1 MEDAQKVFDQISE
14 RDVFSWTS
22 LLCGYAKHGEMG
34 RACEIFD
41 QMLVRNNV
49 SWTGVISGFVGVGR
63 YVEALCYFRDM
74 LCDDKDHK
82 VQANEAILVCVLS
95 ACAHL
100 GALDQ
105 GHWIHMYI
113 GLSIHGLGKDAL
125 RVFNQMLAENVK
137 PNELTSLGV
146 LNACSRSGLVEEGS
160 SIFNDMESLWG
171 VVPKIEHYG
180 CYIDL
185 LGHAGHL
192 EKAFQI
198 VRTMPMEPDI
208 FIWRSLLNGCRIH
221 HDANLA
227 QCIISHVRKMNYC
240 ICNGG
245 EVLLSNLYA
254 SLGSWEGVA
263 EVRKLMGERRN
274 RSDPGRSWIE
284 VDGVV
289 HEFQVADWLHP
300 QIEEIREKLKEIMNR
315 VSFGGYIAN
324 TMHVSFDLNEEE
336 KEQAVAWHSEKLAV
350 AFALMSTLL
359 GTSIRII
366 KNLRTCEDCHMAL
379 KAIFKVYGWEIIV
392 RDRSRFHTFKG
403 GDCSCKDYWKLSA
416 VYVLFFNGK
425 CSFCGVP
432 GTSIHEWSIYANNR
446 PLDLQ
451 LLLQEE
457 NQEAVGSRSSI
468 EMAAAVEMV
477 AVTELY
483 RNLSHQCLP
492 RSFLMEL
499 SLLRIVLSSKYAS
512 KPATNA
518 PDENGTLT
526 ISLNCQVRKS
536 VKKFYR
542 IPNLFLDLWMIMF
555 SAYPSS
561 TCVNLAVSLD
571 RGILLEVLGYRK
583 AQKDREPQYELC
595 SEAVE
600 IAELKET

>member
-1 MEDAQKVFDQISE
+1 MIRAYSKLYDCQEPISLFRQMLALDRTLLVFPDDYTFTFVITSCSHRTYLVCGEIVHGLVMKNGFESNLYVGNAVINMYCIYKKMEDAQKVFDQMSD

-41 QMLVRNNV
+41 QMPVRNNV

-74 LCDDKDHK
+74 LCDDK

-113 GLSIHGLGKDAL
+113 GKSRIFESSNISTALIDMYSKCGKIESATRVFSGISRRDVHNFTSMISGLSIHGLGKDAL
-125 RVFNQMLAENVK
+125 RVFNQMLAENVR
-137 PNELTSLGV
+137 PNEVTCLGV
-146 LNACSRSGLVEEGS
+146 LNACSHSGLVEEGS

-185 LGHAGHL
+185 LGRAGHL
-192 EKAFQI
+192 DKAFQI

-208 FIWRSLLNGCRIH
+208 VIWRSLLNGCRIH
-221 HDANLA
+221 RDANLA
-227 QCIISHVRKMNYC
+227 QCIVSHVGKMNYRL
-240 ICNGG
+240 CNGG

-274 RSDPGRSWIE
+274 GSDPGRSWIE

-315 VSFGGYIAN
+315 VSLGGYVAN

-350 AFALMSTLL
+350 AFALMSTLP
-359 GTSIRII
+359 GTSIRIV

-379 KAIFKVYGWEIIV
+379 KAISKVYGREIIV
-392 RDRSRFHTFKG
+392 RDRSRFHTFEG
-403 GDCSCKDYWKLSA
+403 GDCSCKDYW
-416 VYVLFFNGK
+416 
-425 CSFCGVP
+425 
-432 GTSIHEWSIYANNR
+432 
-446 PLDLQ
+446 
-451 LLLQEE
+451 
-457 NQEAVGSRSSI
+457 
-468 EMAAAVEMV
+468 
-477 AVTELY
+477 
-483 RNLSHQCLP
+483 
-492 RSFLMEL
+492 
-499 SLLRIVLSSKYAS
+499 
-512 KPATNA
+512 
-518 PDENGTLT
+518 
-526 ISLNCQVRKS
+526 
-536 VKKFYR
+536 
-542 IPNLFLDLWMIMF
+542 
-555 SAYPSS
+555 
-561 TCVNLAVSLD
+561 
-571 RGILLEVLGYRK
+571 
-583 AQKDREPQYELC
+583 
-595 SEAVE
+595 
-600 IAELKET
+600 